1 MFHVCTPIINKQT
14 RWTKLETSLGAVSR
28 VKNFPA
34 LTGSENVPEAD
45 HLAPES
51 WPSNGNIEFRD
62 VSAAYK

>member
-1 MFHVCTPIINKQT
+1 MYSPITHELT
-14 RWTKLETSLGAVSR
+14 RWTRLETSLGAVSR
-28 VKNFPA
+28 VKNFLA

-51 WPSNGNIEFRD
+51 WPTSGNVEFKD